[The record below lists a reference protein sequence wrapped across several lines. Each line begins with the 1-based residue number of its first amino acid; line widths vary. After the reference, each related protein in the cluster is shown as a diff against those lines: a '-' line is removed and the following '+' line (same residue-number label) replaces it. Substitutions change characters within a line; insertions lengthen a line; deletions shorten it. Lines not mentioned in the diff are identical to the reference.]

1 MSNPENFTR
10 ADGRAVDQLRTVRI
24 TRGFT
29 TNPAGSVLVEF
40 GDTRV
45 MCTASVSEGVP

>member
-1 MSNPENFTR
+1 MTENNNTR
-10 ADGRAVDQLRTVRI
+10 ADGRLNDQLRSVRI

-29 TNPAGSVLVEF
+29 SNPAGSVLVEF

-45 MCTASVSEGVP
+45 M